1 MRPFIAMVTQGN
13 VCLHLFTG
21 LLMFPL
27 TAGDLWP
34 NFKYI
39 CQCARRPHDNY
50 RQPERGNNWRA
61 PLDSKAGLQSLAVR
75 RCSFDF

>member
-27 TAGDLWP
+27 TGGDLWR

-39 CQCARRPHDNY
+39 CQYARRPHDNY
-50 RQPERGNNWRA
+50 HEAERERAAWNNWRA
-61 PLDSKAGLQSLAVR
+61 SLDSKAQARSH
-75 RCSFDF
+75 

>member
-27 TAGDLWP
+27 TAAEIYGAILSTSVNARADRTIIIAGRRESGLE
-34 NFKYI
+34 I
-39 CQCARRPHDNY
+39 IGARRLIQRLTRSH
-50 RQPERGNNWRA
+50 
-61 PLDSKAGLQSLAVR
+61 
-75 RCSFDF
+75 